1 MKDYSFTL
9 VLLSLMLSACGQPGP
24 LYLPTDK
31 PPVYVE
37 PDPETKDIEPKQAT
51 KPEPPPQPEIKQP
64 TTEQ

>member
-1 MKDYSFTL
+1 MRNTCFAVYLFCA
-9 VLLSLMLSACGQPGP
+9 LLSGCGQPGP

-31 PPVYVE
+31 PPIYAE

-64 TTEQ
+64 ATDQ

>member
-9 VLLSLMLSACGQPGP
+9 VLLSLILSACGQPGP

-31 PPVYVE
+31 PPIYAE

-64 TTEQ
+64 ATDQ

>member
-1 MKDYSFTL
+1 MKDYSFA
-9 VLLSLMLSACGQPGP
+9 LLLCLILSACGQPGL

-37 PDPETKDIEPKQAT
+37 PETETKNAEPKQAT

-64 TTEQ
+64 AKDQ